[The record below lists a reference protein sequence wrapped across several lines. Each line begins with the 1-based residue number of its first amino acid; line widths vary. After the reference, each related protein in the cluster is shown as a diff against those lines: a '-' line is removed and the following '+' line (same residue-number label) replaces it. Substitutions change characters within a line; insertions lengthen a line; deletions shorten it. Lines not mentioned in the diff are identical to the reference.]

1 MGLGAAVHL
10 PDDECDGA
18 RLAKELDALLSD
30 PLRLGAMRAAAREHA
45 HPDAAARV
53 AELVDAHAR

>member
-1 MGLGAAVHL
+1 MGVGAAVHL
-10 PDDECDGA
+10 PDHECDGA

-30 PLRLGAMRAAAREHA
+30 PVRLRAMSAAAREHTR
-45 HPDAAARV
+45 PDAAARV